1 MMSDAAESRSES
13 STEVARRPRRLL
25 RWFLRLSLFG
35 LLVLAAG
42 VWFAPQIVSHSSLRP
57 KVIAWAL
64 DGQPVKVD
72 FDASD
77 WGWFKPVTAHD
88 VSVLDAQGKP
98 LVKAK
103 EFHSQATLWEL
114 IRGWPKL
121 GTFQIV
127 EPVGNVVLRANG
139 SNIEDLIAT
148 FPASSSDGPAL
159 EFLIEFVNSR
169 IEFEHPA
176 ANRKSTLDGIDG
188 KIEFGPSG
196 LTRALAEMPSKSGGG
211 KDDAGQLALYFGEL
225 LNDNSNTGGSNSS
238 ESDQPMDGVDLLESP
253 SNIQQI
259 SATVGG
265 RQLKLRVKEW
275 RLDWLN
281 PILARWH
288 PGGEIAGLLNANFKA
303 ALTAHPA
310 EKTERTKVAGRG
322 EFSISNLLVAGLT
335 GMKSD
340 KLRLAEVTLRGQVK
354 TDGRRVQLDDT
365 ELKSD
370 IGEMTATG
378 DMPLSGWSF
387 TSPEQAF
394 DKLSAETFRIDG
406 QVDLA
411 KLAALLPRTLAV
423 RDGTKITGGSVKAVL
438 LSQPKDGARRLSGK
452 MEVASLS
459 AIADGQKVDW
469 NVPIEAIVS
478 VRRDQNEFVFDRLTC
493 RSDFLQADATGTLS
507 NANFTA
513 TADLDKL
520 HQNLNRFFDW
530 GIDGLSGQLQAG
542 GKIQQRHGGEVALS
556 AKTQLTAF
564 EVRQRGQSPWR
575 EQSLDIDLTSTGH
588 LSDQQHAE
596 RIDSAELTVM
606 SGGDRFRIKLLEPV
620 DLTAKP
626 ANWRGEA
633 DLIGGL
639 QSWQSRLQPLIS
651 FAGWQLAGQI
661 VAHAEVDAGRQ
672 RINVSNFKAAI
683 EQLDAKSTDYAIR
696 EPKLS
701 LQMTGQYDV
710 SAERWTSPSFDLV
723 SQTATIHGRDIEA
736 TLKSDNL
743 AAKGDT
749 DFRVSLG
756 NVSRW
761 MLAGQVPPNYFL
773 GGDAAGK
780 LTFRQ
785 QAGTTV
791 AKLDSQIQK
800 AIVAS
805 KTGKPQ
811 PAWET
816 VWQEES
822 VRLTG
827 EAAIDP
833 AKQLLK
839 LTDAKITADGLEVAC
854 SGTID
859 EWQAAPRLDLSGDL
873 AYDWDRLML
882 RLGESV
888 RQNIKLTGRDQR
900 PFALRGSLP
909 SATVASSR
917 VPATAASL
925 HAGRSATS
933 ASNDA
938 ALLALTGQAGLGWES
953 ASLYGLP
960 LSTGNI
966 GCKLQDGVGQL
977 AMSDVSVLEG
987 KVRLASQLRLDQS
1000 PFRLDLD
1007 NQQVV
1012 EQVRLTPELCA
1023 GWLKFVA
1030 PILADSTRV
1039 DGRFSMSVTE
1049 GSLPVTDPGA
1059 GAASG
1064 QFGIH
1069 NSQLTPGPFAMQI
1082 ITLVDQIKVLT
1093 KSGSAGDPN
1102 KQRVWVTLPEQQV
1115 PFRLADGRV
1124 HHQGLTMV
1132 TKEVT
1137 LKTRGSVGLDDSLDL
1152 IIDVPV
1158 RDEWLNSNKYL
1169 AGLRG
1174 KALSIP
1180 VRGTLSRPQ
1189 IDNRVFQQLAREA
1202 TTGAVENL
1210 LDQQLQ
1216 KGLNKLLPGKK

>member
-1 MMSDAAESRSES
+1 MMSDAAVSGSDS
-13 STEVARRPRRLL
+13 STEVVRRPRRML

-35 LLVLAAG
+35 ALVLAAG

-57 KVIAWAL
+57 KIIAWAL
-64 DGQPVKVD
+64 DGHPVKVD
-72 FDASD
+72 FDAWD
-77 WGWFKPVTAHD
+77 LGWFKSVTAND
-88 VSVLDAQGKP
+88 VSVMDAEGKP

-103 EFHSQATLWEL
+103 EIHSQATLWEL
-114 IRGWPKL
+114 IRDWPKL
-121 GTFQIV
+121 GTFQIA
-127 EPVGNVVLRANG
+127 EPVGNVVLRADG
-139 SNIEDLIAT
+139 SNIEDLIAA
-148 FPASSSDGPAL
+148 FLESSSDVPAP
-159 EFLIEFVNSR
+159 EFLLEFVNAR

-188 KIEFGPSG
+188 RIEFGPSG
-196 LTRALAEMPSKSGGG
+196 LKRALAEMPSKSGNG
-211 KDDAGQLALYFGEL
+211 KYAAGQFALYFGNPL
-225 LNDNSNTGGSNSS
+225 DDTSDTGGSNSN
-238 ESDQPMDGVDLLESP
+238 ESDRPADGVELLESP

-265 RQLKLRVKEW
+265 RQLRLRAKEW

-288 PGGEIAGLLNANFKA
+288 PGGEIAGLLNARFKA
-303 ALTAHPA
+303 ALTAPRG
-310 EKTERTKVAGRG
+310 EKTGSTNIAGRG

-340 KLRLAEVTLRGQVK
+340 KLRLEEVALRGQGT
-354 TDGRRVQLDDT
+354 TDGRRVKLDDT

-378 DMPLSGWSF
+378 DLPLSGWSF
-387 TSPEQAF
+387 KSPEQAF
-394 DKLSAETFRIDG
+394 DKLSAETFRVDG
-406 QVDLA
+406 QVNLA

-423 RDGTKITGGSVKAVL
+423 REGTEITGGSVKAVL
-438 LSQPKDGARRLSGK
+438 LSQPKDGAKRLSGK
-452 MEVASLS
+452 VTVASLS
-459 AIADGQKVDW
+459 AVADGQKFDW
-469 NVPIEAIVS
+469 NVPIEAVVS

-493 RSDFLQADATGTLS
+493 QSDFLQADATGTLS

-513 TADLDKL
+513 KADLDKL

-530 GIDGLSGQLQAG
+530 GIDRLSGQLQAG
-542 GKIQQRHGGEVALS
+542 GKIQQRNGGEVALS

-564 EVRQRGQSPWR
+564 ELRQRGQSPWR
-575 EQSLDIDLTSTGH
+575 EQSLHIDLTSTGRR
-588 LSDQQHAE
+588 SDQQQAE
-596 RIDSAELTVM
+596 RIDLAELTVI
-606 SGGDRFRIKLLEPV
+606 SGGDRFRFKLLEPV
-620 DLTAKP
+620 DLTAIQ

-633 DLIGGL
+633 DLIGSL
-639 QSWQSRLQPLIS
+639 HSWQSRLQPLMS

-661 VAHAEVDAGRQ
+661 VAHAEVDARLQ
-672 RINVSNFKAAI
+672 RIHVSSLKAEI
-683 EQLDAKSTDYAIR
+683 EQLDVKS
-696 EPKLS
+696 
-701 LQMTGQYDV
+701 V
-710 SAERWTSPSFDLV
+710 S
-723 SQTATIHGRDIEA
+723 
-736 TLKSDNL
+736 
-743 AAKGDT
+743 
-749 DFRVSLG
+749 
-756 NVSRW
+756 
-761 MLAGQVPPNYFL
+761 
-773 GGDAAGK
+773 
-780 LTFRQ
+780 
-785 QAGTTV
+785 
-791 AKLDSQIQK
+791 
-800 AIVAS
+800 S
-805 KTGKPQ
+805 KTGEPQ
-811 PAWET
+811 TAWET

-822 VRLTG
+822 LRLAG
-827 EAAIDP
+827 EAVIDP
-833 AKQLLK
+833 AKQSLK
-839 LTDAKITADGLEVAC
+839 LTDAKIAADGLEVVC

-859 EWQAAPRLDLSGDL
+859 EFQTTPRLDLSGEL
-873 AYDWDRLML
+873 AYDWDRLMP

-888 RQNIKLTGRDQR
+888 RQNIKLTGRDRR
-900 PFALRGSLP
+900 PIALRGSLT
-909 SATVASSR
+909 SATVTSSH

-925 HAGRSATS
+925 NAGRSATL

-938 ALLALTGQAGLGWES
+938 TLLALTGQAGVGWES
-953 ASLYGLP
+953 ASIYGLP

-966 GCKLQDGVGQL
+966 GLKLHDGVGQL
-977 AMSDVSVLEG
+977 AMSEVSVLEG
-987 KVRLASQLRLDQS
+987 KVRLASQLRFDQS
-1000 PFRLDLD
+1000 PLRLDLV

-1012 EQVRLTPELCA
+1012 EQVRLSPELCA

-1039 DGRFSMSVTE
+1039 DGRFSMSVEE

-1059 GAASG
+1059 GAAVG
-1064 QFGIH
+1064 QLGIH
-1069 NSQLTPGPFAMQI
+1069 NSQLTPGPVAMQLI
-1082 ITLVDQIKVLT
+1082 ALVDQIKVLT

-1115 PFRLADGRV
+1115 PFRLTDGRV

-1174 KALSIP
+1174 KSLSIP

-1216 KGLNKLLPGKK
+1216 KGLNRLLPGKK